1 MPNLQIKRAKED
13 GNPSLALKNLSLQ
26 INKKELIMTELL
38 SKVNEI
44 NNLHQLAMSAAK
56 DAVTYAKKIGTLLL
70 ESKSEIPHGKFIKWI
85 EENTSISPRQAQRYM
100 RVASGK
106 DLKISDFS
114 NKNDKMSYLSSDE
127 YLDRIT
133 MNPVWVPP
141 AGHWFKCIH
150 ENALFALVP
159 DKLHP
164 EDFHITKFQL
174 LEGSTLDD
182 LEIDLDKELHWTKQ
196 PVMASKVEGM
206 LHVFG
211 LDYPETKDWW
221 WVKRMG
227 MDEPLG
233 IADTSTASGEKIKNV

>member
-1 MPNLQIKRAKED
+1 MNPKTKRAKED

-38 SKVNEI
+38 NKVNEI

-114 NKNDKMSYLSSDE
+114 GKNDKMSQLEKEE

-133 MNPVWVPP
+133 MSPVWIPP
-141 AGHWFKCIH
+141 TGHWFKCIH
-150 ENALFALVP
+150 QNALFAIVP
-159 DKLHP
+159 DRKHP
-164 EDFHITKFQL
+164 EDFHITKFHL
-174 LEGSTLDD
+174 LDGSTMNNLQ
-182 LEIDLDKELHWTKQ
+182 IDWEEELHWTKQ

-211 LDYPETKDWW
+211 LDYPENKDWF
-221 WVKRMG
+221 WVKRAG

-233 IADTSTASGEKIKNV
+233 ISDIAPALGEEIANV